1 MLIMSHS
8 MHLAI
13 LIVLFE
19 ISFISCATSQ
29 ESTKLPKPRIVIIGE
44 TGVGKS
50 SLANS
55 LLGRSHQYDGTG
67 FDDGCFKV
75 AWKNSDKPGGVITTA
90 TCHDSGHY
98 LGDDSKPEVTVID
111 TPGFG
116 DKMEA
121 EVRTIN
127 GLVDV
132 LKNRIKEVDVF
143 VICFRETNDRM
154 TKAMQNML
162 NLFQQMF
169 GKKFWDNAIFEAT
182 RWNHHTTNVA
192 KRMALKKNGKE
203 WPKTEENWTKQF
215 NTILENELGVTRKLG
230 SVFIDSHYNDE
241 YPEEK
246 TAFEKNTEELLT
258 FAKSVEPFQTK
269 DIEAVLP
276 ELEQK
281 YRELRQKQEENR
293 CLEEK
298 LKNLT
303 DEFERIPVPRAAPI
317 TKQSFSQGS
326 FAGIAVGMLVVGFT
340 LGFLVK
346 AISSRRTNQVAE
358 GNGIEV
364 KDINNPSCDSESLVE
379 EGKYKRK
386 GSKTNYS
393 EEDSD

>member
-1 MLIMSHS
+1 M
-8 MHLAI
+8 
-13 LIVLFE
+13 
-19 ISFISCATSQ
+19 
-29 ESTKLPKPRIVIIGE
+29 GE

-75 AWKNSDKPGGVITTA
+75 AWKNDDKPGGVITTA

-98 LGDDSKPEVTVID
+98 LGDETNPKVTVID

-116 DKMEA
+116 DEMEA
-121 EVRTIN
+121 EVQTIN

-132 LKNRIKEVDVF
+132 LKNQIKEVDVF
-143 VICFRETNDRM
+143 VICFRESNVRM
-154 TKAMQNML
+154 TKAMKNML

-182 RWNHHTTNVA
+182 RWNHNTRNVK
-192 KRMALKKNGKE
+192 KRIANTR
-203 WPKTEENWTKQF
+203 PVTEENWTKQF
-215 NTILENELGVTRKLG
+215 NTILENELGVTRKLE
-230 SVFIDSHYNDE
+230 SVFIDSHYNSDF
-241 YPEEK
+241 PEET
-246 TAFEKNTEELLT
+246 TAFDKNTEELLT
-258 FAKSVEPFQTK
+258 FAKNVKPFQTK

-276 ELEQK
+276 ELEQQ
-281 YRELRQKQEENR
+281 YRELHNLTEKNKE
-293 CLEEK
+293 LEEK
-298 LKNLT
+298 LQKLQ
-303 DEFERIPVPRAAPI
+303 DDLDDIPVPTPKKQI
-317 TKQSFSQGS
+317 EQQSFSPGS
-326 FAGIAVGMLVVGFT
+326 FAGIAVGMLVAGFT
-340 LGFLVK
+340 LGFFVK
-346 AISSRRTNQVAE
+346 AIVSKRTNQVTE

-386 GSKTNYS
+386 GSKPSYS

>member
-1 MLIMSHS
+1 MLIMSRS

-19 ISFISCATSQ
+19 ISFIPCANSQ
-29 ESTKLPKPRIVIIGE
+29 KSTNLPKPRIVIIGE

-75 AWKNSDKPGGVITTA
+75 AWKNDDKPGGVITTA

-98 LGDDSKPEVTVID
+98 LGDESNPKVTVID

-116 DKMEA
+116 DEMEA
-121 EVRTIN
+121 EVQTIN

-132 LKNRIKEVDVF
+132 LKNQIKEVDVF
-143 VICFRETNDRM
+143 VICFRESNVRM
-154 TKAMQNML
+154 TKAMKNML

-182 RWNHHTTNVA
+182 RWNHNTRNVK
-192 KRMALKKNGKE
+192 KRIANNR
-203 WPKTEENWTKQF
+203 PVTEENWTKQF

-230 SVFIDSHYNDE
+230 SVFIDSHYNSDF
-241 YPEEK
+241 PEET
-246 TAFEKNTEELLT
+246 TAFDKNTEELLT
-258 FAKSVEPFQTK
+258 FAKNVKPFQTK

-276 ELEQK
+276 ELEQQ
-281 YRELRQKQEENR
+281 YRELRNLTEKNKE
-293 CLEEK
+293 LEEK
-298 LKNLT
+298 LQKLQ
-303 DEFERIPVPRAAPI
+303 DDLDDIPVPTPKKQIER
-317 TKQSFSQGS
+317 QSFSPGS
-326 FAGIAVGMLVVGFT
+326 FAGIAVGMLVAGFT

-346 AISSRRTNQVAE
+346 AIVSKRTNQVTE

-386 GSKTNYS
+386 GSKTSYS

>member
-1 MLIMSHS
+1 MAHS
-8 MHLAI
+8 KHLAI

-19 ISFISCATSQ
+19 ISLISFATSQ
-29 ESTKLPKPRIVIIGE
+29 KSTNLPRPRIVIIGE

-75 AWKNSDKPGGVITTA
+75 AWKNDDKPGGVITTA
-90 TCHDSGHY
+90 TCHDSGYY
-98 LGDDSKPEVTVID
+98 LGDDSNPKVTIID

-116 DKMEA
+116 DEMEA
-121 EVRTIN
+121 EVQTIN

-132 LKNRIKEVDVF
+132 LKNQVKEIDVF
-143 VICFRETNDRM
+143 IICFRETNDRM

-169 GKKFWDNAIFEAT
+169 GKQFWNNAIFEAT
-182 RWNHHTTNVA
+182 RWNHNSRNVA
-192 KRMALKKNGKE
+192 KRNALKPQ
-203 WPKTEENWTKQF
+203 PKTEENWTKQF
-215 NTILENELGVTRKLG
+215 NNILENELGVTRKLG

-241 YPEEK
+241 FPEEK
-246 TAFEKNTEELLT
+246 LAFEKNTEELLR
-258 FAKSVEPFQTK
+258 FAKSVKSFQTK

-281 YRELRQKQEENR
+281 YRELRELQEKNKG
-293 CLEEK
+293 LEDD
-298 LKNLT
+298 LKKAESDLRNIPV
-303 DEFERIPVPRAAPI
+303 DPVPRFAPI
-317 TKQSFSQGS
+317 EQRSFSQGS
-326 FAGIAVGMLVVGFT
+326 FAGIAVGMLVAGFT

-346 AISSRRTNQVAE
+346 ALASRKTNQVAE
-358 GNGIEV
+358 GNSIEV
-364 KDINNPSCDSESLVE
+364 RDINNPSCDSESLAE

-386 GSKTNYS
+386 GSKTSYS